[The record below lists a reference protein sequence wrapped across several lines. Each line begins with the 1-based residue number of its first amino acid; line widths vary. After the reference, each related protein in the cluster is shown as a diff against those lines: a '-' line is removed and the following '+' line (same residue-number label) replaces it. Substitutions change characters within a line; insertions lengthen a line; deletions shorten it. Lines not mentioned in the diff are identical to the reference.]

1 MNRQSRV
8 EGARRSGSKR
18 PSRTVEATPT
28 RRKAS
33 TKGEKTSARSGDG
46 KSGKGPSLDKDGAAE
61 ATDGDEA
68 AAPAAGGLMGK
79 LFPPRPTD
87 ADGRPTRPQ
96 PVQSVVVDLEEDPGG
111 WRGAVLRASIQPG
124 GRPAILALIAG
135 IVCAGVL
142 VFGSVLPQASFDWFG
157 GEVVR
162 ASGAGDD
169 AIAEFEDADPV
180 VHYRRLLDVLGPVG
194 TAIFAVVPLGI
205 TVMAVRSLSR
215 PTRSRTLLISAITA
229 AIFVFMT
236 QAIGIYFLV
245 GAGALGWAA
254 FKSRKAD
261 QQAALAG

>member
-28 RRKAS
+28 RRKGSA
-33 TKGEKTSARSGDG
+33 KAEKTSAKSGAG
-46 KSGKGPSLDKDGAAE
+46 KSGKGPSLDKDEAA
-61 ATDGDEA
+61 ANDEA

-162 ASGAGDD
+162 ASGAGDA
-169 AIAEFEDADPV
+169 AIADFEDADPV

-194 TAIFAVVPLGI
+194 TAVFAVVPLGI